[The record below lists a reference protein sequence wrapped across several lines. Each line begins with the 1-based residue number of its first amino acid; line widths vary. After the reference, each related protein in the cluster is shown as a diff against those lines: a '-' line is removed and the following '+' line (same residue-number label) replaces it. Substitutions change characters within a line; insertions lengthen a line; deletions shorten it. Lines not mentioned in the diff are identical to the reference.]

1 MLEPPI
7 IPDFKLLHV
16 GVAVPSLDP
25 ATESLS
31 TLFGYKVVSGP
42 FDDPIQKVRVNF
54 LAKSD
59 NDVAEIE
66 LIAPI
71 SDDSPVRSM
80 LNKNGGGAYHLCF
93 ETSDIEAALT
103 HAKSNGCIVISPA
116 VPAVAFQGRRIAWIY
131 TRSRQLF
138 ELVEAKAAQQ
148 ITSPE

>member
-1 MLEPPI
+1 MTTNPP
-7 IPDFKLLHV
+7 DGLGFKLLHV

-42 FDDPIQKVRVNF
+42 FEDPIQKVAVNF

-59 NDVAEIE
+59 SDIVEIE

-71 SDDSPVRSM
+71 SEGSPIRSM
-80 LNKNGGGAYHLCF
+80 LKKHGGGAYHLCF
-93 ETSDIEAALT
+93 ETCDIEAALT
-103 HAKSNGCIVISPA
+103 HARKNGCIIVSEP

-131 TRSRQLF
+131 TPSHQLF
-138 ELVEAKAAQQ
+138 ELVEAKGA
-148 ITSPE
+148 E